1 MNKLV
6 FLGSRMDDVKKKPP
20 IFYGG
25 EELNFLALRVREF
38 GLDLNLFCGGCLAVE
53 VCDWHRC
60 WLGRHVERWIECQL
74 VMLQLVMCAVCQ
86 EQYV

>member
-1 MNKLV
+1 
-6 FLGSRMDDVKKKPP
+6 MDDVKKKPP

-25 EELNFLALRVREF
+25 EELNFLTLESQGVWL
-38 GLDLNLFCGGCLAVE
+38 GSQLVLFCGGCLAVE

>member
-1 MNKLV
+1 
-6 FLGSRMDDVKKKPP
+6 MDDVKKKTSD
-20 IFYGG
+20 FLWRRGA
-25 EELNFLALRVREF
+25 ELSHSESQGVWLGSQLV
-38 GLDLNLFCGGCLAVE
+38 LFCGGCLAVE